1 MTVVKPVVPKE
12 IQELEKIYEPYL
24 VGCHLPENAPLAAVE
39 ALKKVREWAA
49 KQDQ

>member
-1 MTVVKPVVPKE
+1 MVKPVIPKE
-12 IQELEKIYEPYL
+12 IQKLEKIYEPYL
-24 VGCHLPENAPLAAVE
+24 VGCHLPKDAPPEAVE